1 MLFYCTLSYLVLR
14 FIVYFESRVLQN
26 YLRTYAQN
34 AGNRISEVWDFKK
47 EPPREI
53 VCTKSSYVS
62 TLFIQLQLM
71 IHLRKIWL
79 EKYFAPFN
87 SKLISST
94 VEIGRRTLFIASLAS
109 LVSTQILIPPSFLGT
124 AKIGDTYGVGWSS
137 GTRLIISSL
146 SNSSNLH
153 FTFSRMWYGICCCG
167 CTLGVWSL
175 SMFSFTF
182 SPFNFHRP
190 WNTCLLKI
198 LSSLLSLISDT
209 LLMCKLIRPNYHFH
223 LFSWHKMLPRQFISR
238 FR

>member
-1 MLFYCTLSYLVLR
+1 ML
-14 FIVYFESRVLQN
+14 
-26 YLRTYAQN
+26 
-34 AGNRISEVWDFKK
+34 
-47 EPPREI
+47 EI
-53 VCTKSSYVS
+53 VFPRYEISKRNPLEKSCVLKVVMYRLSSSSSSWWYTCERS
-62 TLFIQLQLM
+62 S
-71 IHLRKIWL
+71 L